1 MSSKEQVNDLNL
13 ERNLSRQLRY
23 QTDVM
28 VTNFLT
34 KHDGKFERKV
44 LDQEIVKDSNELR
57 KNVLNMLEKTCSIV
71 FSLYGKRPDEI
82 DSKILKK
89 IEEYGENSEV
99 LTDEEKSVVD
109 NINTYGE
116 FIKKHGWFEHAGAG
130 IRHQISR
137 DEVAYELCEV
147 IRKVYY
153 VHMEN
158 KIPEKYKTEIIEQYN
173 MKEENASAY

>member
-1 MSSKEQVNDLNL
+1 MSSKEQQHDLNL
-13 ERNLSRQLRY
+13 EKNLTRQLRY
-23 QTDVM
+23 QTDRM

-34 KHDGKFERKV
+34 KHDGKFEKKV
-44 LDQEIVKDSNELR
+44 LNQEIVQDSNELR
-57 KNVLNMLEKTCSIV
+57 KNVLNMLEKTCSAIL
-71 FSLYGKRPDEI
+71 SMYGKRPDEI
-82 DSKILKK
+82 DSEILQKIKD
-89 IEEYGENSEV
+89 YGENSEL
-99 LTDEEKSVVD
+99 LTDDEKDIVE
-109 NINTYGE
+109 NIHTYGE

-153 VHMEN
+153 VHMED

-173 MKEENASAY
+173 MKEKNVSAY